1 MAALPKAWYAWRD
14 SNPHDI
20 SITSPSNWSVYHST
34 TGAYFLES
42 EVPKFPCLIPINK
55 IKIFGYY
62 NFKIRTLSYR
72 HFSRRLNQG
81 NRNPLVRMVGLEPTH
96 LSALDPKSSASTI
109 PPHPHIELLGQPT
122 AHLLIAGIFAFPIS
136 HFAYR
141 YFTGL
146 ASTGMRAF
154 F

>member
-34 TGAYFLES
+34 TSAYFLES

-96 LSALDPKSSASTI
+96 LSALDPKSNASAI

-122 AHLLIAGIFAFPIS
+122 AH
-136 HFAYR
+136 
-141 YFTGL
+141 
-146 ASTGMRAF
+146 F
-154 F
+154 FDCWNFCFSN